1 MLKDAA
7 NAIMGTLTIVLQLSM
22 NLIEMSP
29 SMDEEE
35 MPPMM
40 SQQLENMCHELSRQR
55 GLLQEMVEMQ
65 KRQSGGQMG
74 SPARTDQPP
83 DPEEDSFSVI
93 SYGNRSID
101 LQTTKP
107 SQTAGTQPRPLA
119 IAGIPLAL
127 VPPAPVVDQAPGT
140 GSTQAVQT
148 ARGSVPTGGHQT
160 LAQWGQ
166 KKITWGK
173 KHTGK
178 TFYQTLCE
186 DMGYLDW
193 CRARYHSLPPHQQ
206 DFVDF
211 CCAQLENDALMA
223 RQNVQ
228 NVRNVQ
234 Y

>member
-1 MLKDAA
+1 MVNRSQMITMLKDAA

-107 SQTAGTQPRPLA
+107 SQTAGGHPR
-119 IAGIPLAL
+119 
-127 VPPAPVVDQAPGT
+127 V
-140 GSTQAVQT
+140 
-148 ARGSVPTGGHQT
+148 
-160 LAQWGQ
+160 
-166 KKITWGK
+166 
-173 KHTGK
+173 
-178 TFYQTLCE
+178 
-186 DMGYLDW
+186 
-193 CRARYHSLPPHQQ
+193 
-206 DFVDF
+206 
-211 CCAQLENDALMA
+211 
-223 RQNVQ
+223 
-228 NVRNVQ
+228 
-234 Y
+234 